1 MEFKEPVVE
10 FVSID
15 LESIIYTSGQD
26 GSHCTN
32 EAYSELTC
40 ANAAPRMCS

>member
-1 MEFKEPVVE
+1 MTFKEPVVE

-15 LESIIYTSGQD
+15 LDSVVATSGQD

-32 EAYSELTC
+32 DAYSSLTC
-40 ANAAPRMCS
+40 DNAAPRLCT